1 MNKLNNVI
9 LDGSN
14 EEVSER
20 LEGMIRE
27 MDKDKSQI
35 SSEGDCCSLIDNRL
49 NLTFLDGSP
58 EEEDRIMKEFSSLL
72 TEEEKERAMSSEFD
86 YLDED

>member
-1 MNKLNNVI
+1 MDKRITSV

-14 EEVSER
+14 EEASER
-20 LEGMIRE
+20 LEEMIKE
-27 MDKDKSQI
+27 IDKDKSQI

-58 EEEDRIMKEFSSLL
+58 EEEDRIVNEFLDSL

>member
-14 EEVSER
+14 EEASER
-20 LEGMIRE
+20 LEEMIKE
-27 MDKDKSQI
+27 IDKDKSQI

-49 NLTFLDGSP
+49 HLTFLDGSP
-58 EEEDRIMKEFSSLL
+58 EEEDRIVNEFLDSL